1 MTEMSVEY
9 INGHDDCNHHDRFDD
24 FADCDASGVRNGCG
38 VRGVFK
44 GLGDCDVHDGLDN
57 WMSVMFMMVL
67 PSVMFTMALMLM
79 IPVVSVVFL
88 RALVT
93 WWRQ

>member
-1 MTEMSVEY
+1 MENL
-9 INGHDDCNHHDRFDD
+9 NGHDHRLDD
-24 FADCDASGVRNGCG
+24 FADCDASGVRGVRGDCG

-57 WMSVMFMMVL
+57 WMSVMFMMAL
-67 PSVMFTMALMLM
+67 PPVMFTMALMLV